1 MSRTCVAVKCAIT
14 LGIMNR
20 DTMTCDTERMAVIQ
34 PDEEFVRE
42 ANAFKRASEALEAQR
57 KALAP
62 KIAAQVKRGV
72 QLARVGRECGYTP
85 EHVRR
90 VARAHGVE
98 PAVDR
103 KPPSAH
109 RQTEPGHDP
118 SPPA

>member
-1 MSRTCVAVKCAIT
+1 MSRTCIAVKLAIT
-14 LGIMNR
+14 LGTMDR
-20 DTMTCDTERMAVIQ
+20 DTSSCDTERMAVIQ

-42 ANAFKRASEALEAQR
+42 ANAFRRASEALEIKR

-62 KIAAQVKRGV
+62 KIAKQVAKGV

-90 VARAHGVE
+90 IARDHGVE

-103 KPPSAH
+103 KPPTG
-109 RQTEPGHDP
+109 RRP
-118 SPPA
+118 SPEPETDQD